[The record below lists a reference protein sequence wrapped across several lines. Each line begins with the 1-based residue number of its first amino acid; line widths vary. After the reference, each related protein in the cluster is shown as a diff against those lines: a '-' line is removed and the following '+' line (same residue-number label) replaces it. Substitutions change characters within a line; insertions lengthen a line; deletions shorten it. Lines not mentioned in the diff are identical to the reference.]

1 MTSDKIIEIVE
12 FAMQYFTGFG
22 LDKDEEQ
29 EFLDQYYNK
38 YGVGPEEEEYE
49 EEYDEW
55 FEEKYDDTP
64 TFFDEEYN
72 EVG

>member
-1 MTSDKIIEIVE
+1 MTSDKIIEVAE

-29 EFLDQYYNK
+29 DFLDQYYNK
-38 YGVGPEEEEYE
+38 YGIGPEE

-55 FEEKYDDTP
+55 FDDTP

>member
-1 MTSDKIIEIVE
+1 MTNDKIIEIVE

-22 LDKDEEQ
+22 LDAQEEQ
-29 EFLDQYYNK
+29 EFLEQYYNK
-38 YGVGPEEEEYE
+38 YGVGPEELETEMEE
-49 EEYDEW
+49 W
-55 FEEKYDDTP
+55 LADTP

>member
-1 MTSDKIIEIVE
+1 MTNDEIIQIAE
-12 FAMQYFTGFG
+12 FTMKYFTGSG
-22 LDKDEEQ
+22 VETYEEQ
-29 EFLDQYYNK
+29 DFLDQYYNK
-38 YGVGPEEEEYE
+38 YGIGPEE

-55 FEEKYDDTP
+55 FDDTP